1 MMRSMAGR
9 WSDEHIAASLNRMG
23 MPTGQ
28 GKTWTAHRVASV
40 RRVRAIH
47 AYKSA
52 DKDGEWMTMTEAAAT
67 LGVTNHRIRH
77 LIKTKVFSAE
87 QVVPG
92 APVPNPG
99 QRPGFCD
106 GPSRDS
112 PKGAPVSHR
121 RRGDASNVYRYL
133 KKECAMT

>member
-1 MMRSMAGR
+1 MLTIHWNGGQHSELKVRKPRIGEHGCTTTDDALAVIRSMAGR

-52 DKDGEWMTMTEAAAT
+52 DKDGDWLTMTEAAAA

-77 LIKTKVFSAE
+77 LI
-87 QVVPG
+87 
-92 APVPNPG
+92 
-99 QRPGFCD
+99 
-106 GPSRDS
+106 
-112 PKGAPVSHR
+112 
-121 RRGDASNVYRYL
+121 
-133 KKECAMT
+133 

>member
-52 DKDGEWMTMTEAAAT
+52 DKDGEWMTMTEAAAA

-77 LIKTKVFSAE
+77 LIKTKVLSAE

-92 APVPNPG
+92 APYQIRASDLASATV
-99 QRPGFCD
+99 QAAIARKARPC
-106 GPSRDS
+106 RI
-112 PKGAPVSHR
+112 A
-121 RRGDASNVYRYL
+121 DAETL
-133 KKECAMT
+133 PMFTDT